1 VDETFDLGVG
11 RGADGADFVERQ
23 GPFEDDAGEPRLA
36 EEPGHCR
43 RTDRNLRRCVQLD
56 GQIHP
61 PQSHVLHDEGIDPGG
76 DQLAGLRLGILQ
88 LAVPQQGVERR
99 MDPHAEAVGILR
111 GTGDLVGAVAG
122 SPARAEPCAAD
133 IDGVG
138 PAVDGRDG
146 GKVIFGRSQQLDGF
160 HAGRNF

>member
-88 LAVPQQGVERR
+88 LAVPQQRIERGV
-99 MDPHAEAVGILR
+99 DPDAEPMGVVRHACNLSDI
-111 GTGDLVGAVAG
+111 VAG
-122 SPARAEPCAAD
+122 GLPSPEPGAAD